1 MQRDKAA
8 CVEINKLQ
16 DVSPDEFGARADAL
30 LEVSDSP

>member
-16 DVSPDEFGARADAL
+16 DVASDEFGAQADTL